1 MSNKDYYPSPPQQNP
16 NAKNKKK
23 NPYPHQIA
31 KEQQFP
37 IAQNNQ
43 NFQPAQVDVNNKA
56 YQQANQIPNND
67 FLAHEPDL
75 SNANGIRL
83 FGDKNIMGFIKI
95 VFGILAFQFSI
106 TSIFVAMSMGIK
118 PLADYQQSR
127 ASLWTWILAA
137 VISIVLLYALGCY
150 TKVARSVPTNYILL
164 SIFTVC
170 LSWIV
175 SGITVYYEPIAVLIA
190 ALTTATLVIGLT
202 LYAVF
207 TKRDFVWYLGFL
219 WSMSLV
225 L

>member
-1 MSNKDYYPSPPQQNP
+1 MSDQDYYPSPPQQNP

-43 NFQPAQVDVNNKA
+43 NYQPAQVDVNNKA

-75 SNANGIRL
+75 SNANDIKLLG
-83 FGDKNIMGFIKI
+83 KNNRMGFIKK
-95 VFGILAFQFSI
+95 VFGIVAFQLSI
-106 TSIFVAMSMGIK
+106 TSIFVGMSMGIE
-118 PLADYQQSR
+118 PLAHYQNSR
-127 ASLWTWILAA
+127 ESLWTWIVAG

-164 SIFTVC
+164 SIFTIC
-170 LSWIV
+170 YSWIV
-175 SGITVYYEPIAVLIA
+175 SGVTIYYEPIAVLIA
-190 ALTTATLVIGLT
+190 ALTTAALVIGLA

-207 TKRDFVWYLGFL
+207 TKTDFVWYLGFL